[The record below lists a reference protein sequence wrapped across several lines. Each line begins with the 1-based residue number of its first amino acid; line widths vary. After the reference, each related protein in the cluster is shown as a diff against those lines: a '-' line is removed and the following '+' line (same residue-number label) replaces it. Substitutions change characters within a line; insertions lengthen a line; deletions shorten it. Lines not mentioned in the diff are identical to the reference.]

1 MRNKL
6 VYLSLIIL
14 VMTCSLSAKPYK
26 GAEYR
31 TKEAFLYGRFEVR
44 LKSANT
50 EGILSSFFTYA
61 EITSTSEW
69 NEIDIEILG
78 RYPDD
83 VQFNTITPGQVNH
96 VKHQPVTFNP
106 HTEYHTYAFEW
117 TPAYVAWF
125 IDDVEVARQ
134 TGTHIFTLNRAQKLM
149 MNVWIPTHPDW
160 VGPFYSSSLP
170 AFAYY
175 DWISVY
181 SYTPGQGNYGTG
193 NNFTLKFKDE
203 LNSWDTTIWEKAT
216 HTFENNDVDFIH
228 ANIVFENG
236 KMILCIT
243 DATNTGY
250 KDVAKPTVVWARMQH
265 GKVMVRFSEVVDKAS
280 AETLANYVLS
290 DVTIKSASLMT
301 DNKTVMLEVDGYDS
315 SVSYNLIVKDVK
327 DTWKTPNV
335 TSAKGISL
343 TKETPVTF
351 QLKINVGGSKA
362 YDFLADQEFKPTT
375 EYGFLDG
382 WSGNYNS
389 NIQGTDLDSVF
400 NTERA
405 GLVQYVVRVPNGVYK
420 ASLLMS
426 ENYFDNSGKRITDI
440 YIESKKIATVDVFA
454 AKGKNN
460 AYELSAD
467 NVTVQDGQLTIQ
479 FASIVDRG
487 ILNGLIIEQIAVSN
501 DGDKGSINPSDF
513 QLKQNFPNPFNGET
527 RVEYAINRSGNY
539 RLKVHNT
546 LGELVIQRNLGYQ
559 EPGTHSLNV
568 STEQIG
574 TSGVFLYTI
583 DNGEIAQTR
592 KMVVLK

>member
-1 MRNKL
+1 MRNKF
-6 VYLSLIIL
+6 VYLSLIVL
-14 VMTCSLSAKPYK
+14 VMTCSLYAKPYK

-69 NEIDIEILG
+69 NEIDIEVLG

-83 VQFNTITPGQVNH
+83 VQFNTITPGQTNH
-96 VKHQPVTFNP
+96 VKSQPVTFNP
-106 HTEYHTYAFEW
+106 HTDYHTYAFEW

-134 TGTHIFTLNRAQKLM
+134 TGAHIFTLTRAQKLM
-149 MNVWIPTHPDW
+149 MNVWIPTYPDW
-160 VGPFYSSSLP
+160 VGPFYSASLP

-181 SYTPGQGNYGTG
+181 TYTPGQGNYGTG

-216 HTFENNDVDFIH
+216 HTFGGNDVDFIH
-228 ANIVFENG
+228 DNIVFENG

-243 DATNTGY
+243 DATNIGY
-250 KDVAKPTVVWARMQH
+250 KDVAKPTVLWSRMQH
-265 GKVMVRFSEVVDKAS
+265 GKVLVRFSEEVEKSS

-290 DVTIKSASLMT
+290 GVTIKSARLFG
-301 DNKTVMLEVDGYDS
+301 DNKTVELEIVGYDN
-315 SVSYNLIVKDVK
+315 SVNYNLIVKDVK

-335 TSAKGISL
+335 MSAKGIAL
-343 TKETPVTF
+343 TKETPLSF
-351 QLKINVGGSKA
+351 PLKVNVGGGKA
-362 YDFLADQEFKPTT
+362 YDFVADQEFKPTT
-375 EYGFLDG
+375 EYGYSEGSTGSFNFDV
-382 WSGNYNS
+382 
-389 NIQGTDLDSVF
+389 QGTTQDSVYR
-400 NTERA
+400 TERA
-405 GLVQYVVRVPNGVYK
+405 GLGQYIVRVPNGVYK
-420 ASLLMS
+420 ARLLMA
-426 ENYFDNSGKRITDI
+426 ENYFDNSGKRVTDI

-454 AKGKNN
+454 AKGKSN

-467 NVTVQDGQLTIQ
+467 NISVTDGQLTIQ

-487 ILNGLIIEQIAVSN
+487 ILNGLIVEQIAVSN
-501 DGDKGSINPSDF
+501 DSDRGNTNPSDF

-539 RLKVHNT
+539 RFKVHNT
-546 LGELVIQRNLGYQ
+546 LGELIIQKNLGYK
-559 EPGTHSLNV
+559 EAGTHSLNV

-592 KMVVLK
+592 KMIVLK